1 MTAKKKT
8 KQKQKKVK
16 RATSNKATLTR
27 KTAAKKLALKT
38 STPKKK
44 LSKKKATERKADA
57 NKKAVGNKPVAART
71 PSVLSKRVLEES
83 RIVDTAP
90 FPPRGRA
97 ARSGQ
102 QSGDLQGLSS
112 VKGADSESVDELL
125 EEGNAFE
132 AEAVT
137 GVEDAENTDE
147 KEVRTHEVPEDDV
160 PEEYLDKD

>member
-1 MTAKKKT
+1 MPAKKRT
-8 KQKQKKVK
+8 KQKQTKVK
-16 RATSNKATLTR
+16 RAVSNKATLTK
-27 KTAAKKLALKT
+27 KTAAKRLALKT
-38 STPKKK
+38 ATPKKK
-44 LSKKKATERKADA
+44 LSKKKATQKKAA
-57 NKKAVGNKPVAART
+57 PNKKAVGNKPVAART

-83 RIVDTAP
+83 RTVDAAP
-90 FPPRGRA
+90 FPPRRA

-112 VKGADSESVDELL
+112 VRGADSESVDELL

-137 GVEDAENTDE
+137 GVEDAGNKDE
-147 KEVRTHEVPEDDV
+147 QEVRTHEVPEDDV